1 MISSQQITG
10 SCFKR
15 ELNEHVKTN
24 KWREKKTDADLYTPK
39 YYAKQRPVIT
49 DVQFG
54 GLIEISLPNYKLKY
68 KDNYLPI
75 ISATYYD
82 TDKQWILK
90 LSDMRGNIVN
100 VTIIDNDIYDIIS
113 SDDIECNSGGKS
125 MRKRKNKSRKKRKNI
140 SRKKR
145 KNKSMRK

>member
-24 KWREKKTDADLYTPK
+24 KWREIKTDADLYTPN

-82 TDKQWILK
+82 TGKQWILK
-90 LSDMRGNIVN
+90 LSDMRGSIVN

-140 SRKKR
+140 S
-145 KNKSMRK
+145 MRK